1 MQCCSAHIHNQWNTK
16 WIPIFPS
23 FLHILE
29 VCVLSLTKRQP
40 LPPSSSGCTC
50 MPVHETPLL
59 HTHTHTHVLPALSV
73 TCEDRNSSRLRFGV
87 CADTKNSTEGRRGDS
102 VLAGSPAPRA
112 KIGCCEIKIAVKREA
127 GGWGASFIAFSLFP
141 AVLLLQ
147 GVTCSFHSSWRKIS
161 LCLRWEREGR
171 NDWWWSGRYITYS
184 INIYR
189 YCCSFNPTLNRFSI
203 GYTIFS

>member
-1 MQCCSAHIHNQWNTK
+1 MDPHL
-16 WIPIFPS
+16 PS

-112 KIGCCEIKIAVKREA
+112 KIGSVRWKIAVNERRGGGG
-127 GGWGASFIAFSLFP
+127 GGWGRGLFYRLFTFSCSAASARCHMQLSLQLKKDIIVFE
-141 AVLLLQ
+141 V
-147 GVTCSFHSSWRKIS
+147 RKRGKEWLVVKWQIH
-161 LCLRWEREGR
+161 
-171 NDWWWSGRYITYS
+171 NIQYKYIQDTVAAL
-184 INIYR
+184 
-189 YCCSFNPTLNRFSI
+189 TLP
-203 GYTIFS
+203 